1 MSEPIQT
8 ETETESARDL
18 FASQNP
24 IHDVGIR
31 KIAVIPDGYTL
42 HDLEEHMPTPYR
54 ERGTLQAED
63 LVSFAA
69 AFKRWS
75 EPTGVILAS
84 PSTKRIVAHFRH
96 HDEPAVDLPQGEQA
110 RWIDHKATLALTDA
124 EEWKAWQAVHE
135 KPMSQKQFFQ
145 FLEDRLEDV
154 ISPEPA
160 QLLEIAETIRGTR
173 RVNFQNAQRMSNGD
187 ISIIWDEV
195 TEAKA
200 GEKGQGTVP
209 SKITIRVPIYEQ
221 APDLLFDITASF
233 RWRVENSGLQIS
245 ISIRHLATVQ
255 RMALAALLDKMKA
268 LIGEP
273 KPVVLIGNW
282 QD

>member
-1 MSEPIQT
+1 MSEPLTT
-8 ETETESARDL
+8 ETEATRDL
-18 FASQNP
+18 YASQNP
-24 IHDVGIR
+24 IHDVGDGQVAI
-31 KIAVIPDGYTL
+31 IPGSYNLHNLEKFLPKPTL
-42 HDLEEHMPTPYR
+42 A
-54 ERGTLQAED
+54 RGTLQTED

-69 AFKRWS
+69 AFKRWA
-75 EPTGVILAS
+75 EPTGIILAS
-84 PSTKRIVAHFRH
+84 PNAKHLVAHFRH
-96 HDEPAVDLPQGEQA
+96 HSNQSEDAVETA
-110 RWIDHKATLALTDA
+110 RWIDHKAILALTDA
-124 EEWKAWQAVHE
+124 EEWKAWQSVHE
-135 KPMSQKQFFQ
+135 KPLSQKQFFQ
-145 FLEDRLEDV
+145 FLEDRIEDV
-154 ISPEPA
+154 TSPEPA
-160 QLLEIAETIRGTR
+160 ELLEIAETIRGTR

-221 APDLLFDITASF
+221 APYLLFDVTCSF
-233 RWRVENSGLQIS
+233 RWRVENTGLQIS

-255 RMALAALLDKMKA
+255 RLALAALLDKMKG

-282 QD
+282 MD